1 MKSLPASNQI
11 EPPPLE
17 VTIEN
22 RAQGRIL
29 GLDVGDRRI
38 GVAVSDELGLTAQPV
53 LTLVRKNRRQD
64 LGSLARLVR
73 KYTCA
78 QVVVG
83 NPLYMS
89 GDISPQALKAQAV
102 AQALQEQ
109 TGVTVTLWDERLST
123 TEAHRHLD
131 AAGRLPADRRAVIDQ
146 VAAVLILQSFLDF
159 ARMTPGADSPLD
171 ATGKDF
177 REPGGSKNAGRT
189 AVLGPSYNRVLHLVA
204 RTSFGLIGLVG
215 NITKCQNT

>member
-1 MKSLPASNQI
+1 VQ
-11 EPPPLE
+11 E
-17 VTIEN
+17 
-22 RAQGRIL
+22 RIL

-64 LGSLARLVR
+64 LSSLARLVR
-73 KYTCA
+73 KYGCT

-89 GDISPQALKAQAV
+89 GDVSPQALKAQAV
-102 AQALQEQ
+102 AEDVRLQ

-131 AAGRLPADRRAVIDQ
+131 AAGRMGDRRSVIDQ
-146 VAAVLILQSFLDF
+146 VAAVLILQSFLD
-159 ARMTPGADSPLD
+159 S
-171 ATGKDF
+171 
-177 REPGGSKNAGRT
+177 RT
-189 AVLGPSYNRVLHLVA
+189 
-204 RTSFGLIGLVG
+204 
-215 NITKCQNT
+215 